1 MAYRSLDEFLI
12 RLEHAKELIH
22 IKSPIHDCQEI
33 PQIIRDHAPHA
44 LWLDDVQG
52 ISMPIIVNL
61 LGSDQRIAW
70 ALGVDSLNTLTDKVD
85 ELIGLNTPLTFST
98 MMTRAGVIMKAIRS
112 MNYLRPREIPVQ
124 TVRHT
129 ENPSLSVL
137 PMVRLYEQE
146 THASFS
152 YAQVISADS
161 RRQRS
166 HLSKVV
172 VLDEHTIG
180 IERRHLSK
188 STEAKVPTAI
198 VIGADPVAMWS
209 AGTSLPSPI
218 SPYWLAGWLRSKA
231 LSFSKALT
239 QPIDILTDAEIVI
252 EGYAEPDQ
260 EVGGVTLMT
269 EGGFLN
275 NQTRFVPM
283 RVTAITHRQNPILPV
298 QVPIA
303 LSDERTNLHEAM
315 GKLFLP
321 IIKMLVDGVVDFYQP
336 RCSIGHNLLIIQCQD
351 TQKQTVS
358 KAIHMLWGLHGLSY
372 NKAIIAVDE
381 SVNIYDM
388 SSVIQ
393 AVMARVDWRDALIV
407 QGGVHSD
414 DNSGATWGYTG
425 KIAIDATRPR
435 AGFTPDQTPAF
446 NPDHMAGEWRIWD
459 NVAVGWVHDGVDIPA
474 IRHDNPNHHLILLQD
489 HFPLDDL
496 ETIAWYVLASVD
508 WSRDMMQSETGYLTI
523 VVRPNTA
530 FDRGVI

>member
-12 RLEHAKELIH
+12 RLEESKELTH
-22 IKSPIHDCQEI
+22 IKTPIHDLTEI
-33 PQIIRDHAPHA
+33 PKIMRDHAPQA
-44 LWLDDVQG
+44 LWLDEIEG
-52 ISMPIIVNL
+52 ISMPIVINL
-61 LGSDQRIAW
+61 LGSSHRIAW
-70 ALGVDSLNTLTDKVD
+70 ALGVDTLTTLTDQVD

-112 MNYLRPREIPVQ
+112 MNYFRPRDIPVQ
-124 TVRHT
+124 AIQHT
-129 ENPSLSVL
+129 NNPSLSVL
-137 PMVRLYEQE
+137 PMLRFYPQE

-152 YAQVISADS
+152 FAQVISSDN

-172 VLDEHTIG
+172 VFDQHTIG
-180 IERRHLSK
+180 IERRHLAK
-188 STEAKVPTAI
+188 STESKIPTAI

-231 LSFSKALT
+231 LSFSKAVS

-252 EGYAEPDQ
+252 EGVADLSQ
-260 EVGGVTLMT
+260 EVGGVTIMT

-275 NQTRFVPM
+275 DQTRFVPM
-283 RVTAITHRQNPILPV
+283 HVTAITHRQNPILPV
-298 QVPIA
+298 QVPIP

-315 GKLFLP
+315 AKLFLP

-351 TQKQTVS
+351 TQPQTVS

-388 SSVIQ
+388 QQVIQ
-393 AVMARVDWRDALIV
+393 AVMERVNWHEVLIV
-407 QGGVHSD
+407 RGGVHSD
-414 DNSGATWGYTG
+414 DNSGETWGYTG

-435 AGFTPDQTPAF
+435 AISQVDVPKFMMPDI
-446 NPDHMAGEWRIWD
+446 AGAWRVWD
-459 NVAVGWVHDGVDIPA
+459 NVAVGCGDEMIDIFA
-474 IRHDNPNHHLILLQD
+474 LEAANPLYHLIWIQGN
-489 HFPLDDL
+489 FPLDDL
-496 ETIAWYVLASVD
+496 ELIGWYVLASVD
-508 WSRDMMQSETGYLTI
+508 WSRDMRVSSTGHI
-523 VVRPNTA
+523 IIMVRPNA
-530 FDRGVI
+530 MFERGVI